1 MLKEAVNNP
10 NHYSPNGRDT
20 FMHLKDQMG
29 AEAFNG
35 FLQGNVIKYTA
46 RHQFKDKP
54 VEDLNK
60 ALFYL
65 LHLYFERGGTG
76 EQLLKTVDHTA
87 DHYGRDRFIKKRP
100 ASDVTLHDL
109 AFGRRADNEAD
120 VTTTGV
126 ALGASGSAE
135 DPGNAEDPESG
146 LTYDPSKHYKPGDL
160 VRNSRGE
167 AIRYD
172 TTVAYAAEKGAR

>member
-1 MLKEAVNNP
+1 MSKEAVNNP

-65 LHLYFERGGTG
+65 LHLYYERGGTG
-76 EQLLKTVDHTA
+76 GQLLKTVDHTA
-87 DHYGRDRFIKKRP
+87 DHYGKDRFTERNEVGP
-100 ASDVTLHDL
+100 TLQDL
-109 AFGRRADNEAD
+109 AFRRSAEECGGTTFEKFRADCEARGID
-120 VTTTGV
+120 YKNTVGYTHKI
-126 ALGASGSAE
+126 
-135 DPGNAEDPESG
+135 PGYLPPESET
-146 LTYDPSKHYKPGDL
+146 LFT
-160 VRNSRGE
+160 
-167 AIRYD
+167 
-172 TTVAYAAEKGAR
+172 